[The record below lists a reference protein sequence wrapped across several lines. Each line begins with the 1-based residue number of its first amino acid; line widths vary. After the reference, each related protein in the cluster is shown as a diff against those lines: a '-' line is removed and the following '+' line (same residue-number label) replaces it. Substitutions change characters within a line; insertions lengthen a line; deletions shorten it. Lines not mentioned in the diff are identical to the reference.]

1 MLSGCAYLLSQVVS
15 GGNQVQ
21 YELNFYVNGLPNDF
35 VTWSTGYKFSDI
47 TINNVYVPI
56 DFTISGASG
65 NVLGSDEDYLFNGV
79 VETKPY
85 YLLVTSQGTSL
96 TISAD
101 YIIDVAT
108 STSSNATQISIS
120 FPLQSKSID
129 PNVQRYYVILDVP
142 YQGEQEPLETV
153 RIMNYSNGYRFIIKT
168 DVEKFVTVIDETG
181 KYYRLFT
188 KKLASSDKPQCAFV
202 GERGKL
208 YTMLDNESLV
218 QKNVLASVD
227 TTKEEEIVD
236 LTQP

>member
-1 MLSGCAYLLSQVVS
+1 VNNHRKHQQSEKSNLVFDNYSYYLHVIWLCVFIES
-15 GGNQVQ
+15 GGFWWESSTVRI
-21 YELNFYVNGLPNDF
+21 EFYVNGLPNDF

-101 YIIDVAT
+101 YIIDAAT
-108 STSSNATQISIS
+108 STSSDATEISIS
-120 FPLQSKSID
+120 FVSQSKSID

-168 DVEKFVTVIDETG
+168 DVEKFVTVIDETN
-181 KYYRLFT
+181 KYYRLIYE
-188 KKLASSDKPQCAFV
+188 KACL
-202 GERGKL
+202 
-208 YTMLDNESLV
+208 
-218 QKNVLASVD
+218 
-227 TTKEEEIVD
+227 I
-236 LTQP
+236 

>member
-101 YIIDVAT
+101 YIIDAAT
-108 STSSNATQISIS
+108 STSSDATEISIS
-120 FPLQSKSID
+120 FPLQNKSID

-142 YQGEQEPLETV
+142 YPSV
-153 RIMNYSNGYRFIIKT
+153 NPDIKVMKYSDGYRFIIKT
-168 DVEKFVTVIDETG
+168 DVEKFVTVTDETG
-181 KYYRLFT
+181 KAYKLFT
-188 KKLASSDKPQCAFV
+188 KRLPSSDKPQCVFV
-202 GERGKL
+202 AERGKRYNIKDDETSKL
-208 YTMLDNESLV
+208 FGPFS
-218 QKNVLASVD
+218 ASTD
-227 TTKEEEIVD
+227 QTKEEEIVD
-236 LTQP
+236 LTKL